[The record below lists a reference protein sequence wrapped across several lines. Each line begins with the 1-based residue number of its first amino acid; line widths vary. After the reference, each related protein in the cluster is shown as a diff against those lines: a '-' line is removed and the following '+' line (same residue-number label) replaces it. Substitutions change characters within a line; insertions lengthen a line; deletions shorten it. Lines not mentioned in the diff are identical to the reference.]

1 MSLAGGVPTDGKNTN
16 RNNLERMPINFKAV
30 CLFCSMESYTKAA
43 TVHEI
48 KQQLQQEA
56 PAKIVEICLRL
67 AKFKKENKELLTYL
81 LFEADDVPT
90 YIGNVKKEI
99 TTLFTE
105 VNSSNLYFA
114 KKTIRKILRITN
126 KHIRYIGT
134 NQAETELLLFFCTTL
149 HESRLP
155 IEKNV
160 ALKNLYANQLKK
172 VKQAISKLHEDLQ
185 YDYSREL
192 EKLG

>member
-1 MSLAGGVPTDGKNTN
+1 
-16 RNNLERMPINFKAV
+16 MPINLGQQ

-48 KQQLQQEA
+48 KQQLQQE
-56 PAKIVEICLRL
+56 PPGKIVEICLRL

-81 LFEADDVPT
+81 LFEADDAPA
-90 YIGNVKKEI
+90 YIENVKKEI
-99 TTLFTE
+99 IALFAE

-126 KHIRYIGT
+126 KHIRYIGST
-134 NQAETELLLFFCTTL
+134 QSETELLLFFCSTL
-149 HESRLP
+149 NQSGLL
-155 IEKNV
+155 IERNA

-172 VKQAISKLHEDLQ
+172 IKQVISKLHEDLQ
-185 YDYSREL
+185 YDYTRQLQTL
-192 EKLG
+192 EKE